1 MIIDYLKIG
10 KENAVSLDFLSN
22 MAGIS
27 KRSVRDEINRIN
39 TSGEEIICND
49 GNGKGYYIA
58 ANLEEAKAYR
68 AYSRSYWK
76 SGLDKDKGISKCME
90 RKFSAQMEMEL
101 EV

>member
-76 SGLDKDKGISKCME
+76 SGLNKDKGISRCME
-90 RKFSAQMEMEL
+90 RKFSGQMEMEL